1 MTLKQALTKDELKA
15 IAANMDKIVQHFQ
28 KGVKGMNESIKGGK
42 INE

>member
-1 MTLKQALTKDELKA
+1 MQTKLTKEELKI

-28 KGVKGMNESIKGGK
+28 GGIKGLNENIKGGK